1 MLASANSKRGAEL
14 GQVKDVLLYLSGNIE
29 LYPCILS
36 GPPHLISMPTV
47 GVTTSGVQIVSLSSQ
62 TPPLAT
68 NLVFPAG

>member
-14 GQVKDVLLYLSGNIE
+14 GQVKGVPLYLEISNYI
-29 LYPCILS
+29 PCILS
-36 GPPHLISMPTV
+36 GPPHLISMPTG

-68 NLVFPAG
+68 DLVFPAG